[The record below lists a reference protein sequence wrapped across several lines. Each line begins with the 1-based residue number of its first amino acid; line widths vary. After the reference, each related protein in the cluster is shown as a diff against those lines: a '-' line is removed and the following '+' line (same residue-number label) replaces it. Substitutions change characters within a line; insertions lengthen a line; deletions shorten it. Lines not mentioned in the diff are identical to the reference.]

1 LKGVTLRVRLYSEKP
16 NQNNKPLFRF
26 PGIITVMPK
35 TANRSIEISIVVPI
49 WNDAE
54 SVQPF
59 LNELEKSI
67 LKETNR
73 YEIIFCVDPSQD
85 NTEMQIRILAKG
97 NKKIRALFFASRAGQ
112 SASTMAGL
120 AHASGEAII
129 VIDVDLQDPVELIP
143 VMIQNWRK
151 GASLVLPRRI
161 SRSGEPLSKRLTAA
175 IGYAFLNRFGH
186 IPIPKNTGDF
196 RLMDRELVRRILA
209 LRETHVFLR
218 GLVAIAD
225 QKPVLIDFIR
235 PPRPRG
241 QTKYNKWFGGIRSG
255 MNGIVSFSSA
265 LLDWIVILGLAL
277 ASISFFLGARLAF
290 QKLTGHYVT
299 PGNASLFVV
308 VTFVGGMQLVGIG
321 VIGLYIGRIFEEVKN
336 RPRWYIRESLGIDW
350 TDDLDTARTYS
361 PSRNQSRR

>member
-1 LKGVTLRVRLYSEKP
+1 MSKSEDKS
-16 NQNNKPLFRF
+16 
-26 PGIITVMPK
+26 V
-35 TANRSIEISIVVPI
+35 EISIVVPI

-54 SVQPF
+54 SIQPF
-59 LNELEKSI
+59 LNELEKFI
-67 LKETNR
+67 LEETKR
-73 YEIIFCVDPSQD
+73 YEIIFCVDPSTD
-85 NTEMQIRILAKG
+85 NTEMQVKNLVQRDKR
-97 NKKIRALFFASRAGQ
+97 IRALFFATRAGQ
-112 SASTMAGL
+112 PASTMAGL
-120 AHASGEAII
+120 AHASGEAVI

-143 VMIQNWRK
+143 IMIQNWRK

-175 IGYAFLNRFGH
+175 IGYSFLNRFGH

-196 RLMDRELVRRILA
+196 RLMDRRLVERVLA

-218 GLVAIAD
+218 GLVAVAD

-235 PPRPRG
+235 PPRPKG
-241 QTKYNKWFGGIRSG
+241 ETKYNKWFGGVRSG

-265 LLDWIVILGLAL
+265 LLDWIVVLGLIL
-277 ASISFFLGARLAF
+277 ASISFFLGARLLLH
-290 QKLTGHYVT
+290 KLTGHYVT

-336 RPRWYIRESLGIDW
+336 RPRWYIRESLGLDS
-350 TDDLDTARTYS
+350 TDDLDFARTHI
-361 PSRNQSRR
+361 PSRIQSPR